1 MLLLQTL
8 RKLPSIV
15 WKARKQVLLYA
26 IFVAISAF
34 FALLNKLN
42 HEYTIEVARNILLDN
57 TPFGMRV
64 LAPDQHKVTYRIKG
78 HGYSL
83 LSYKG
88 ITYTA
93 PLRINYQDSLRIFS
107 NFYTHGATLNRED
120 LSRIL
125 TRHLPPDLQL
135 LGIVTDS
142 VDFHFDKQL
151 QKKVPIRSRFQ
162 YTLETQTMLVA
173 PPRITPDSVAII
185 GTESVLSAIQE
196 IQTIA
201 VDLGRL
207 SDNYATTLPL
217 DIPSGVA
224 LAQESVHLDIRI
236 ETYTQKDFTT
246 PIRVRNLPDSL
257 RMNLIPSTLTV
268 SCNLP
273 LSYYDS
279 LSAKQLHFWVE
290 PDSALPSPRLRVQL
304 DSLPTYVANLKF
316 HPQYVEYYISKE

>member
-1 MLLLQTL
+1 
-8 RKLPSIV
+8 
-15 WKARKQVLLYA
+15 
-26 IFVAISAF
+26 
-34 FALLNKLN
+34 
-42 HEYTIEVARNILLDN
+42 
-57 TPFGMRV
+57 
-64 LAPDQHKVTYRIKG
+64 
-78 HGYSL
+78 
-83 LSYKG
+83 
-88 ITYTA
+88 
-93 PLRINYQDSLRIFS
+93 
-107 NFYTHGATLNRED
+107 
-120 LSRIL
+120 
-125 TRHLPPDLQL
+125 
-135 LGIVTDS
+135 
-142 VDFHFDKQL
+142 
-151 QKKVPIRSRFQ
+151 
-162 YTLETQTMLVA
+162 MLVA

-290 PDSALPSPRLRVQL
+290 PDSALPSPRLRVRL